1 MGSTNTEVSG
11 LDELG
16 DLELLSAALQDAM
29 DAHRQGVIVGPAV
42 DEVALARAER
52 RARRRD
58 TSRMLRT
65 VVPGGAA

>member
-1 MGSTNTEVSG
+1 MDSTNLEVS
-11 LDELG
+11 ELG

-29 DAHRQGVIVGPAV
+29 DAHRQGVIVGPTV

-58 TSRMLRT
+58 TARLLRT
-65 VVPGGAA
+65 VADGAA